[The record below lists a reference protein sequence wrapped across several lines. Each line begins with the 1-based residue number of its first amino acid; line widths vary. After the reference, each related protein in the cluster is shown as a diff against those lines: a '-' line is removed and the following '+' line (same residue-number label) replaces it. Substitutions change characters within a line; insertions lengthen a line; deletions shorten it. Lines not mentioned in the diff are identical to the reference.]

1 MKVTIVYQ
9 SRRGKT
15 ASYAREIAMY
25 LWQKGVSVSL
35 CATSDF
41 KADKLEDCD
50 CLMLGCWTSGWF
62 VVNQH
67 PNDIW
72 EKFVKEKLQ
81 LQLPKK
87 LLLFTTYKIHTGS
100 MFSKMKN
107 KLNLK
112 GVDTI
117 KSLKSKSGVLSEK
130 DKCIL
135 NEIIKSC
142 VKPH

>member
-15 ASYAREIAMY
+15 AAYAREMAMY

-41 KADKLEDCD
+41 KQEKLDNCD

-62 VVNQH
+62 IVNQH

-72 EKFVKEKLQ
+72 VRFAKEKLQ
-81 LQLPKK
+81 VQLPKK

-100 MFSKMKN
+100 LFSRMKA
-107 KLNLK
+107 KLNLNN
-112 GVDTI
+112 VELI
-117 KSLKSKSGVLSEK
+117 ESLKSKTGFLSEN
-130 DKCIL
+130 DKMIL
-135 NEIIKSC
+135 DNIIHNSI
-142 VKPH
+142 